1 MFISG
6 TGDCGNLYFL
16 GPMCAVQRLT
26 SVFGSLWLI
35 TSLKADE
42 EHLRID
48 ELSPS
53 EQVILQ

>member
-1 MFISG
+1 
-6 TGDCGNLYFL
+6 
-16 GPMCAVQRLT
+16 MCTVQRLT
-26 SVFGSLWLI
+26 SDFGSLCLI

-42 EHLRID
+42 VHLRID

>member
-1 MFISG
+1 
-6 TGDCGNLYFL
+6 
-16 GPMCAVQRLT
+16 MCAVQRLT
-26 SVFGSLWLI
+26 SVFGSLGLI

-42 EHLRID
+42 VHLRID